1 MNYRLP
7 RSLTVNG
14 RDEPIRWEYTAVLD
28 AIAALNDGNLED
40 NEKALVFLWIIYENF
55 GEFHKED
62 YVSAFEAA
70 MNFVNNDLDE
80 QKKDNIKM
88 VDFEQDF
95 RLIIS
100 AVNRVAG
107 KEIRDDADIHWWTFL
122 GWFMEIGEC
131 TYSTILNIRSKRARG
146 KKLESWETEFFE
158 ENKNII
164 LLHPKLTAEER
175 RQLEEDERLLKEL
188 LG

>member
-7 RSLTVNG
+7 QTLTVNG
-14 RDEPIRWEYTAVLD
+14 REEPIRWEYTAVLD
-28 AIAALNDGNLED
+28 AIAALNDGDLED
-40 NEKALVFLWIIYENF
+40 YEKVLAFLWIIYENF
-55 GEFHKED
+55 EHFHRED
-62 YVSAFEAA
+62 YAPAFEAA

-95 RLIIS
+95 RLIVS
-100 AVNRVAG
+100 AINRVSG
-107 KEIRDDADIHWWTFL
+107 KEIRDEDDVHWWTFL
-122 GWFMEIGEC
+122 SWFMEIGEC
-131 TYSTILNIRSKRARG
+131 TYSTVLSIRSKRAKG
-146 KKLESWETEFFE
+146 KKLEPWEKEFFE
-158 ENKNII
+158 ENKDIV

-175 RQLEEDERLLKEL
+175 RQLEEDERILKEL